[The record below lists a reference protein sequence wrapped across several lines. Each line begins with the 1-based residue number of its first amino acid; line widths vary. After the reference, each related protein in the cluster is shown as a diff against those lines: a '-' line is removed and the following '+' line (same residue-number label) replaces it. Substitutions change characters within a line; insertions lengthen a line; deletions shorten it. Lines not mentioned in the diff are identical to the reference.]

1 MKTRGMIKGFSRD
14 YESGNYQM
22 ILEVDSRAAAAYDAL
37 KGKDIDINLSEHKT
51 RRSLDQNALY
61 WSIAGE
67 IASAIKVSTPVMH
80 NMLLRRYGFPLVY
93 DGQVVYAMI
102 PDGADDKVLADEQ
115 NHLKPTSQTKVFA
128 DGTVRRTY
136 MVIRGSHTYDTKE
149 MNRLIDGAVS
159 EAKEMGVTLH
169 EVHYTG

>member
-1 MKTRGMIKGFSRD
+1 VKTRGMINGFSRD

-22 ILEVDSRAAAAYDAL
+22 TLEVDSRAAAAYDAL
-37 KGKDIDINLSEHKT
+37 KGKDIDVNLCEHKT
-51 RRSLDQNALY
+51 RRSLDQNAIY
-61 WSIAGE
+61 WSIVNE
-67 IASAIKVSTPVMH
+67 IATAIKVSTSVMH
-80 NMLLRRYGFPLVY
+80 NMLLRRYGFPLIY

-102 PDGADDKVLADEQ
+102 PDGADEKVLQDEQ

-136 MVIRGSHTYDTKE
+136 MILRGSHDYDVKE

-159 EAKEMGVTLH
+159 EAKEMGVILH
-169 EVHYTG
+169 EVHYPG

>member
-22 ILEVDSRAAAAYDAL
+22 TLEVDSRAAAAYEAL
-37 KGKDIDINLSEHKT
+37 KGKDIDVNLCEHKT
-51 RRSLDQNALY
+51 RRSLDQNAMY
-61 WSIAGE
+61 WSIVGE
-67 IASAIKVSTPVMH
+67 IATAIKVSNPVMH
-80 NMLLRRYGFPLVY
+80 NMLLRRYGFPLIY

-102 PDGADDKVLADEQ
+102 PDGADEKVLQDEQ
-115 NHLKPTSQTKVFA
+115 NHLKPTGQTRLFS

-136 MVIRGSHTYDTKE
+136 MVLRGSHSYDTKE

-159 EAKEMGVTLH
+159 EAKEMGVKLS
-169 EVHYTG
+169 EVHYPG

>member
-1 MKTRGMIKGFSRD
+1 MIKGFSRD

-22 ILEVDSRAAAAYDAL
+22 TLEVDSRAAAAYDAL
-37 KGKDIDINLSEHKT
+37 KGKDIDVNLCEHKT
-51 RRSLDQNALY
+51 RRSLDQNAIY
-61 WSIAGE
+61 WSIVNE
-67 IASAIKVSTPVMH
+67 IATAIKVSTSVMH
-80 NMLLRRYGFPLVY
+80 NMLLRRYGFPLIY

-102 PDGADDKVLADEQ
+102 PDGADEKVLQDEQ

-136 MVIRGSHTYDTKE
+136 MILRGSHDYDVKE

-159 EAKEMGVTLH
+159 EAKEMGVILH
-169 EVHYTG
+169 EVHYSG